1 MKTYKSYD
9 KLLTYSISILNEFKS
24 YFPKKR
30 FGQHWLIN
38 DKVLEKIKIN
48 ADLNEDDFILE
59 IGPGRGSLT
68 SKLLDSNIK
77 GLHAVELDKDLI
89 GFLENK
95 FSKMDNFFLQ
105 QGDILSINLKN
116 NHKYTKVIAN
126 IPYNISGP
134 ILDLFIGRLGKEPKY
149 NFKKIIF
156 MMQKEVVDR
165 IIAKEG
171 NSNNGALSTR
181 IKLLSN
187 VKKICDIEPSSFYP
201 PPKVYSSLITF
212 NPLPIELRL
221 DFRTEKCIDNLL
233 KITFNGRRKKLRN
246 TLSSVFSKENI
257 SYLEDNTSINFNKRP
272 QDISIEQWI
281 KIAKFCNNINN

>member
-1 MKTYKSYD
+1 M
-9 KLLTYSISILNEFKS
+9 NEFKS
-24 YFPKKR
+24 FFPKKR

-59 IGPGRGSLT
+59 IGPGRGALT

-95 FSKMDNFFLQ
+95 FSKMENFFLQ

-116 NHKYTKVIAN
+116 SYKYTKVIAN

-156 MMQKEVVDR
+156 MMQKDLVDR

-171 NSNNGALSTR
+171 SSNNGALSTR
-181 IKLLSN
+181 MKLISN
-187 VKKICDIEPSSFYP
+187 VKKICDIKPSSFSP
-201 PPKVYSSLITF
+201 PPKVDSSLIIF
-212 NPLPIELRL
+212 SPLPLNSRL
-221 DFRTEKCIDNLL
+221 DKQTEKCIDNLL
-233 KITFNGRRKKLRN
+233 KITFNARRKKIRN
-246 TLSSVFSKENI
+246 TLNSVFSKENI
-257 SYLEDNTSINFNKRP
+257 LYLEKYSEINLSMRP
-272 QDISIEQWI
+272 QDLSVDQWVKLANICI
-281 KIAKFCNNINN
+281 KVNNLFNRNCEIKK